1 MEKIHFDQ
9 IGGDKKWA
17 SLFVISLA
25 LIFTGFFELIDFS
38 FPAMN
43 KWLITAGFF
52 IHVLFLSK
60 LFWYKN
66 VVQWNKKGVVI
77 RIKSYVG
84 KSLRFSEIESTHM
97 NDKKLTIEMKSGKLF
112 QFDLNEFPE
121 NDSKKLSTILAERVQ
136 NWYLTGYFQATDLLF
151 FTTSVNLIWILIVTD
166 HLFQP
171 VGKRS
176 LFLLF

>member
-136 NWYLTGYFQATDLLF
+136 N
-151 FTTSVNLIWILIVTD
+151 
-166 HLFQP
+166 
-171 VGKRS
+171 
-176 LFLLF
+176 